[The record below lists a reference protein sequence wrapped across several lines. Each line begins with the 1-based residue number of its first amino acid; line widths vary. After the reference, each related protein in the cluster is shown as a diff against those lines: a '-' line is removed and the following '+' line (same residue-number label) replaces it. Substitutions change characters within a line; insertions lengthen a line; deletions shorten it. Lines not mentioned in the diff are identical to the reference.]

1 MEVNSPIGQRWE
13 ILGAALDERQR
24 RLLVGVEAKVL
35 GRGGIAAVALATGVS
50 RTTIVAGINEIE
62 AMKSP
67 DFSADQVPTVRTS
80 GTRQAGGGR
89 KKIELKDAT
98 LLSDLLS
105 LVDSSTRGDPE
116 SPLRWTC
123 KSLRNLADELHAQGH
138 KVSHVVVG
146 KLLKSQDYS
155 LQTNVKVLEGN
166 QSPDRNAQFEHIN
179 AAVAAA
185 LQANQPVISV
195 DTKKKELVG
204 AYKNAG
210 QEGLPSGEPVK
221 VKVHDFIDKELG
233 RANPYGVYDIGADE
247 AWVSVGTDHDTSA
260 FAVQTIRRWW
270 FSMGKERYAQ
280 AKQLVITA
288 DGGGSNGHRVRLW
301 KLELSR
307 LAQEIGLDIEV
318 HHFPPGTSKW
328 NKIEHRLFS
337 FITMNWR
344 GRPLISHEV
353 IVNLIASTKT
363 RSGLTVRAELDTAD
377 YPKGLVISDAE
388 LDTIKIERDE
398 FHGDWNYRI
407 RSS

>member
-1 MEVNSPIGQRWE
+1 MLSSDSTV
-13 ILGAALDERQR
+13 AAP
-24 RLLVGVEAKVL
+24 LL
-35 GRGGIAAVALATGVS
+35 T
-50 RTTIVAGINEIE
+50 
-62 AMKSP
+62 
-67 DFSADQVPTVRTS
+67 
-80 GTRQAGGGR
+80 GTRQAGAGR
-89 KKIELKDAT
+89 KKIQTKDVT
-98 LLSDLLS
+98 LLPDLLA

-123 KSLRNLADELHAQGH
+123 KSLRNLADELKAKGH
-138 KVSHVVVG
+138 TVSHVVVG
-146 KLLKSQDYS
+146 KLLKQQDYS
-155 LQTNVKVLEGN
+155 LQGNVKVLEGN

-179 AAVAAA
+179 ASVAAA

-210 QEGLPSGEPVK
+210 QQWEPSGEPVQ
-221 VKVHDFIDKELG
+221 VKVHDFVDPELG

-270 FSMGKERYAQ
+270 FGMGRQRYPK
-280 AKQLVITA
+280 AKQLLITA

-307 LAQEIGLDIEV
+307 LAQETGLDITV
-318 HHFPPGTSKW
+318 CHFPPGTSKW

-344 GRPLISHEV
+344 GRPLVSHEV

-363 RSGLTVRAELDTAD
+363 RSGLRVRAELDNAD
-377 YPKGLVISDAE
+377 YPKGLVVSDQDFAAIK
-388 LDTIKIERDE
+388 LDRNE

-407 RSS
+407 RSG

>member
-1 MEVNSPIGQRWE
+1 MAEESLIGQRW
-13 ILGAALDERQR
+13 AVMRDALDERQR
-24 RLLVGVEAKVL
+24 RLLVAAEAKVL
-35 GRGGIAAVALATGVS
+35 GRAGVSAVSDATGVS
-50 RTTIVAGINEIE
+50 RTTIMVGLDEIE
-62 AMKSP
+62 AMQSSDAAENSVP
-67 DFSADQVPTVRTS
+67 ATGTSA
-80 GTRQAGGGR
+80 RQSGGGR
-89 KKIELKDAT
+89 KKLQIKDAS
-98 LLSDLLS
+98 LLPDLLS
-105 LVDSSTRGDPE
+105 LVDSTTRGDPE

-123 KSLRNLADELHAQGH
+123 KSLRNLAAELKAKGH
-138 KVSHVVVG
+138 TVSHVVVG
-146 KLLKSQDYS
+146 KLLKEQGYS
-155 LQTNVKVLEGN
+155 LQGNVKVLEGN

-179 AAVAAA
+179 DSVAAA
-185 LQANQPVISV
+185 MKAHQPVISV

-210 QEGLPSGEPVK
+210 QEWLPSGEPVK

-247 AWVSVGTDHDTSA
+247 AWVSVGTNHDTSA

-270 FSMGKERYAQ
+270 FSMGILRYPQ

-307 LAQEIGLDIEV
+307 FAQETGLDIQV

-344 GRPLISHEV
+344 GQPLISHEV

-363 RSGLTVRAELDTAD
+363 RSGLAVRAEIDNAQYPQGLSVCDAD
-377 YPKGLVISDAE
+377 LAE
-388 LDTIKIERDE
+388 IAIDRHE
-398 FHGDWNYRI
+398 FHGEWNYCI
-407 RSS
+407 RHG

>member
-1 MEVNSPIGQRWE
+1 MRD
-13 ILGAALDERQR
+13 ALDERQR

-35 GRGGIAAVALATGVS
+35 GRGGVSAVAVATGVS
-50 RTTIVAGINEIE
+50 RTTIAAGIQEIE
-62 AMKSP
+62 AKMSSDVGAAAP
-67 DFSADQVPTVRTS
+67 LQT
-80 GTRQAGGGR
+80 GTRRAGAGR
-89 KKIELKDAT
+89 KRIETKDLT
-98 LLSDLLS
+98 LLPDLLA

-123 KSLRNLADELHAQGH
+123 KSLRNLADELKAKGH
-138 KVSHVVVG
+138 TVSHVVVG
-146 KLLKSQDYS
+146 KLLKQQDYS
-155 LQTNVKVLEGN
+155 LQGNVKVLEGN

-179 AAVAAA
+179 ASVAAA

-210 QEGLPSGEPVK
+210 QEWLPSGEPVK

-247 AWVSVGTDHDTSA
+247 AWVGVGTDHDTSA

-270 FSMGKERYAQ
+270 FSMGVQRYPQ

-307 LAQEIGLDIEV
+307 LAQEIGLDIQV

-344 GRPLISHEV
+344 GTPLISHEV

-363 RSGLTVRAELDTAD
+363 RSGLKVRAELDTAE
-377 YPKGLVISDAE
+377 YPKGLVISDAV
-388 LDTIKIERDE
+388 LATVNIERE
-398 FHGDWNYRI
+398 AFHGDWNYCI
-407 RSS
+407 RSD

>member
-1 MEVNSPIGQRWE
+1 MANDSVIGQRWE
-13 ILGAALDERQR
+13 VMRKALDERQR

-35 GRGGIAAVALATGVS
+35 GRGGVSAVALATGVS
-50 RTTIVAGINEIE
+50 RTTILAGLNEIQ
-62 AMKSP
+62 ALKPSTGTV
-67 DFSADQVPTVRTS
+67 DKAANAPTS
-80 GTRQAGGGR
+80 TRQAGAGR
-89 KKIELKDAT
+89 KKIETTDLT
-98 LLSDLLS
+98 LVSDLLA
-105 LVDSSTRGDPE
+105 LVDSTTRGDPE

-123 KSLRNLADELHAQGH
+123 KSLRNLADELKAMGHA
-138 KVSHVVVG
+138 VSHVVVG
-146 KLLKSQDYS
+146 KLLKAQDYS

-179 AAVAAA
+179 TRVSKA
-185 LQANQPVISV
+185 LKANLPVISV

-204 AYKNAG
+204 TYKNAG
-210 QEGLPSGEPVK
+210 REWLASGEAVK
-221 VKVHDFIDKELG
+221 VKGHDFIDKALG
-233 RANPYGVYDIGADE
+233 RANPYGVYDLGADA

-270 FSMGKERYAQ
+270 FNMGIKRYPQ

-288 DGGGSNGHRVRLW
+288 DGGGHNGHRVRLW
-301 KLELSR
+301 KFELSR
-307 LAQEIGLDIEV
+307 LAQETGLDIEV

-363 RSGLTVRAELDTAD
+363 RSGLKVRADLDNAD
-377 YPKGLVISDAE
+377 YPKGIIVSDDDFDA
-388 LDTIKIERDE
+388 IKIDRDD

-407 RSS
+407 RSG